1 MNLRHVLDAKMLN
14 KSNILK
20 NYLKDIGS
28 KNQLFL
34 LFGNTP
40 SAVSS
45 NTDESVI
52 DVWRNSEIT
61 YRVAKKD
68 SIAVVPNITWSSGNI
83 YSKWTSKLENKGQY
97 YAWNKNNGIVY
108 LCLSNNEFN
117 RDDLTKKNASTQTP
131 SHLSGIVK
139 YPDGYTWLALYKIT
153 ADLLRFVT
161 NSWIP
166 VISFD
171 DFRTNDISK
180 YSQAQKF
187 CSNSQSATV
196 NCGVYFKKPEQ
207 IETSPGIFKTYDT
220 GDLYF
225 ATKIYCEA
233 CYYTFEDSDNFITI
247 AYPSTTTAASKIN
260 IVDRYDEIK
269 ELVAERKIS
278 PSSPYYILYTMSESG
293 LNDGA
298 LVSASINL
306 YGFTESQL
314 VTTTPNPEI
323 TVSSASGTGARLRFK
338 TYVNIDGENI
348 IEGVELISNG
358 QNYKDIGIS
367 IDYSKFLYLTNVEV
381 DQLLASI
388 ELNLDTIDGLNFDP
402 VSALGA
408 ESIMFDVRLET
419 NVLTQQ
425 GQSIPHEVN
434 FYALVENPIELLDG
448 GIEIVA
454 GSQYGKDLAYTDKTT
469 TIVSL
474 SSGTP
479 TIDEGGAIT
488 GTTTT
493 GALLSGISITN
504 LGVSGAFTTA
514 ELTGLNYSDI
524 EQLDTITQDSIVYSI
539 NQIIEKPYFK
549 QYSGKVSQTK
559 ILDTSLKLRNA
570 STNSEN
576 TKIFRI
582 NIVKGF

>member
-1 MNLRHVLDAKMLN
+1 MLN

-68 SIAVVPNITWSSGNI
+68 SIAVVPNITWSSGNV

-117 RDDLTKKNASTQTP
+117 RDDLSKKNASTQTP
-131 SHLSGIVK
+131 SHLAGVAK
-139 YPDGYTWLALYKIT
+139 YTDGYTWLALYKIT

-187 CSNSQSATV
+187 CDNSQSSIV
-196 NCGVYFKKPEQ
+196 SCGVYFKKPKQ
-207 IETSPGIFKTYDT
+207 IETSPGIFKTYDK

-225 ATKIYCEA
+225 APKQSCEI
-233 CYYTFEDSDNFITI
+233 CYYTFEDSEDFMSI
-247 AYPSTTTAASKIN
+247 AYIGNNSVLNKIN

-278 PSSPYYILYTMSESG
+278 PSSPYYILYTMSEGG
-293 LNDGA
+293 LSDGA
-298 LVSASINL
+298 LVSASIDL

-323 TVSSASGTGARLRFK
+323 TVFSASGTGARLRFK

-358 QNYKDIGIS
+358 QNYKDISIS

-402 VSALGA
+402 VSALGS

-479 TIDEGGAIT
+479 TIDEGGAISATTIT
-488 GTTTT
+488 GS
-493 GALLSGISITN
+493 LLSGISITN

-524 EQLDTITQDSIVYSI
+524 DQLDTIIQDSVVYSV
-539 NQIIEKPYFK
+539 NQVVQKPYFK
-549 QYSGKVSQTK
+549 QYTGKVSQTK
-559 ILDTSLKLRNA
+559 VLDTSLKLRNA

>member
-1 MNLRHVLDAKMLN
+1 MLN

-20 NYLKDIGS
+20 NYLKDIGT

-40 SAVSS
+40 STVSS
-45 NTDESVI
+45 NTDESRI

-68 SIAVVPNITWSSGNI
+68 SIAVVPNITWSSGNV
-83 YSKWTSKLENKGQY
+83 YSKWTSKSATRGQY

-117 RDDLTKKNASTQTP
+117 RDDLTLKNASTQIP
-131 SHLSGIVK
+131 SHSAGSVK
-139 YPDGYTWLALYKIT
+139 YSDGYTWLALYKIT

-161 NSWIP
+161 NNWIP

-171 DFRTNDISK
+171 DFRTNDTSK

-187 CSNSQSATV
+187 CSNSQSSVV
-196 NCGVYFKKPEQ
+196 NCGVYFKKPKQ
-207 IETSPGIFKTYDT
+207 IETSPGIFKTYDA

-225 ATKIYCEA
+225 ATKIYCES
-233 CYYTFEDSDNFITI
+233 CYYSFEDVDDFTTV
-247 AYPSTTTAASKIN
+247 AYPSTTTALSKIE

-269 ELVAERKIS
+269 QLVSERKIS
-278 PSSPYYILYTMSESG
+278 PSSPYYILYTMSEGG

-298 LVSASINL
+298 LVSASIDLSN
-306 YGFTESQL
+306 FTESQL
-314 VTTTPNPEI
+314 VTTTANPEI
-323 TVSSASGTGARLRFK
+323 TITSASGTGARLRFR
-338 TYVNIDGENI
+338 TYINIDGENI

-358 QNYKDIGIS
+358 KNYKDIAIS
-367 IDYSKFLYLTNVEV
+367 IDYSKFLYLTSVEV

-388 ELNLDTIDGLNFDP
+388 ELNLDSIDGLNFDP

-408 ESIMFDVRLET
+408 ESVMFDVRLET

-434 FYALVENPIELLDG
+434 FYALVENPIELLDD

-454 GSQYGKDLAYTDKTT
+454 GSQYGKDLSYTDKTT

-479 TIDEGGAIT
+479 TIDEGGTIT
-488 GTTTT
+488 GTTNT
-493 GALLSGISITN
+493 GVLLSGISITN

-524 EQLDTITQDSIVYSI
+524 DQLGTITQDSIVYSV
-539 NQIIEKPYFK
+539 NQIIQKPYFK
-549 QYSGKVSQTK
+549 QYSGKISQTK
-559 ILDTSLKLRNA
+559 ILDTSLKLRNDF
-570 STNSEN
+570 TNSEN